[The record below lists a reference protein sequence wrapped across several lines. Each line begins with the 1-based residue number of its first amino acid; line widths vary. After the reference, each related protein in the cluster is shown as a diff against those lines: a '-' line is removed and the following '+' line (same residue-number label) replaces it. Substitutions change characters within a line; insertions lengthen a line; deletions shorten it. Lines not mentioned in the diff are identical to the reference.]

1 MGRGVLLGDPAREI
15 CLEIMMIKRYTSISV
30 VGDGAWGTTLAILLA
45 ENGHKVTLWSAFPD
59 NAARIASS
67 RVNKKFLPGIRIPNT
82 VEVTS
87 DLKQAIASSDVIVL
101 AAPSQ
106 YLTATLKKIKK
117 CDYAGK
123 SFVSIVKGIDT
134 KTFLT
139 MSQLIEKEL
148 GKVKVCV
155 LSGPTIAIEV
165 ARKIPTTA
173 VAASKD
179 KRLADQVQ
187 ALFSCATFRV
197 YTNPDVLGVELC
209 GSVKNVIA
217 LACGICDGLGFGT
230 NTKAAVLTRGL
241 VEMTR
246 LGKKMGADPRTFT
259 GLAGL
264 GDLATTCFSP
274 NSRNRSVGYELGKGR
289 KIKEILSSM
298 DAVAE
303 GVVTAKAVH
312 LLAKK
317 LKIEMPITSA
327 VYQVIYNN
335 KNVQQTVSGLMG
347 RTLKSE

>member
-1 MGRGVLLGDPAREI
+1 
-15 CLEIMMIKRYTSISV
+15 MMISRCTHISV
-30 VGDGAWGTTLAILLA
+30 IGDGAWGTTLAILLA
-45 ENGHKVTLWSAFPD
+45 ENGHRVTLWSAFPE
-59 NAARIASS
+59 NAACIASS
-67 RVNKKFLPGIRIPNT
+67 HINKKFLPGIRIPSA
-82 VEVTS
+82 VKISS
-87 DLKQAIASSDVIVL
+87 DLGEALASSEVIVL

-117 CDYAGK
+117 YDHTGK
-123 SFVSIVKGIDT
+123 SFVSLVKGIDT

-139 MSQLIEKEL
+139 MSQLIKKEL
-148 GKVKVCV
+148 GEVKVCV

-165 ARKIPTTA
+165 AKKIPTTA

-179 KRLADQVQ
+179 KRLADQIQ
-187 ALFSCATFRV
+187 ALFSCTTFRV

-246 LGKKMGADPRTFT
+246 LGKKLGADPKTFT

-274 NSRNRSVGYELGKGR
+274 NSRNRSVGYELGRGR
-289 KIKEILSSM
+289 KIKEILASM

-312 LLAKK
+312 LLARK
-317 LKIEMPITSA
+317 LEIDMPITSA
-327 VYQVIYNN
+327 VYQIIYNN
-335 KNVQQTVSGLMG
+335 KNVQKTVSGLMG